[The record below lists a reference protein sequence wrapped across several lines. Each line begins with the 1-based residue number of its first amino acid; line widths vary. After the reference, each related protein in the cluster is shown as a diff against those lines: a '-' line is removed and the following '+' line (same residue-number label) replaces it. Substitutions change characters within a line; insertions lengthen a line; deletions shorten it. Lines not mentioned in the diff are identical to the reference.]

1 MKNKVLSV
9 LLVSAMA
16 VSLLAGCGDSKD
28 TGSNGDSGTKTEQN
42 EGAGDE
48 GDAGEKEVTL
58 KTVSMFDGTDP
69 NQEAYVA
76 INEQFQK
83 DHPNVTLED
92 NSQKADQAWKAS
104 VAADFA
110 VGQEPDV
117 IQFFTDAQADT
128 VIATDKFVTIDE
140 IREEYPD
147 YGKETT
153 EAAFEAAKNTDGV
166 ARALPTTGYWEGLFC
181 NEDLFEQCNV
191 EIPTDWNSLVAAIE
205 AFKAND
211 IIPVA
216 VSLNQEPH
224 YWAEHLMLYTA
235 GLDSYKSIPEEA
247 PADWV
252 KGIETFKTLRD
263 MGAFQQDTDSVDT
276 AYATELFTG
285 KKAAMMLDG
294 SWRSGSIE
302 QAGTADTTVVVPFP
316 GVEDQKA
323 EAGTLVSG
331 LSSGFYITRKAWDD
345 ADKRDA
351 AVQYVLAHTG
361 KEGVKQY
368 WEAGGKVAVA
378 ATDLG
383 EPEGLSKL
391 GESAVKMIS
400 EASALVPA
408 TDSRIGSDPWT
419 AVTSEIS
426 KISVGASSAEDAL
439 NAALNLYK
447 EISESTN

>member
-9 LLVSAMA
+9 LLVSAMVA
-16 VSLLAGCGDSKD
+16 TMLVGCGDSKD
-28 TGSNGDSGTKTEQN
+28 TSKDSDKKTEAN
-42 EGAGDE
+42 SDKEGEDKGDV
-48 GDAGEKEVTL
+48 EVTL

-69 NQEAYVA
+69 NQKAYVA

-117 IQFFTDAQADT
+117 IQYFTDAQADT
-128 VIATDKFVTIDE
+128 VVATDKFVTIEE
-140 IREEYPD
+140 IQKEYPE

-181 NEDLFEQCNV
+181 NSDLFEQYNL
-191 EIPTDWNSLVAAIE
+191 ELPTDWDSLVKAIE
-205 AFKAND
+205 TFKENG

-235 GLDSYKSIPEEA
+235 GLDEYKNIPESA
-247 PADWV
+247 PEGWV
-252 KGIETFKTLRD
+252 KGLETFKTLRD
-263 MGAFQQDTDSVDT
+263 MGAFQEDTDSVDT
-276 AYATELFTG
+276 AYAVELFTG
-285 KKAAMMLDG
+285 KKAAMLLDG
-294 SWRSGSIE
+294 SWRAGSIE
-302 QAGTADTTVVVPFP
+302 QAGTADTTEVVAFP
-316 GVEDQKA
+316 GVKDQKA
-323 EAGTLVSG
+323 EANTVISG
-331 LSSGFYITRKAWDD
+331 LSSGFYITKKAWEDP
-345 ADKRDA
+345 DKRDA
-351 AVQYVLAHTG
+351 AVQYVLAHAG
-361 KEGVKQY
+361 AEGVKQY
-368 WEAGGKVAVA
+368 WEAGGKVSVA

-383 EPEGLSKL
+383 EPEGLSKM
-391 GESAVKMIS
+391 GESAVKMLNG
-400 EASALVPA
+400 ATALVAP

-419 AVTSEIS
+419 AITSEVS
-426 KISVGASSAEDAL
+426 KISVGSASAEDAV

-447 EISESTN
+447 EVSESAE